1 MQNKTVIFKWIAVT
15 TVIFFFLILEIAAR
29 IFMPADSQKNQLI
42 DLSELSFFSKV
53 TIKGEPSIR
62 ITNKYGYADQ
72 QTTFKERKTPGTF
85 RIFCLGGSACA
96 GWPHTATERFSTYLD
111 TCLRKIY
118 AGKNIEI
125 INCGAHGFASYRV
138 REVFHQ
144 LIPYQPDAIIVW
156 SGNNEFLEDQ
166 RFKTSKIQTVVN
178 SLAQRLKIV
187 QWIKSALPG
196 TKLNGNEPEVAG
208 SFWKKVQ
215 QQSLELCSN
224 PDLFRKV
231 NQVYEQS
238 IEGITREAKEN
249 GIKVLLLTVPVN
261 LRDWQPNVSCNLLSG
276 NDSLQWSKTYNLG
289 CNYLENND
297 FKNAQHCFEKA
308 INKEPHHAMSY
319 FRLASCFEQMNDS
332 LLAFQNYTL
341 AKDLDYNPFRAISG
355 FNEIIRKIA
364 ADNPE
369 INLFDAESTFS
380 RYAKK
385 GIPGFD
391 LFLDYVHPT
400 KNGNLILAGELAE
413 YIRGNDL
420 FKMGKSATKIDVAT
434 LKTFFPEY
442 RDETD
447 LPLQLTRYSLCCLTH
462 QYKSAIQI
470 GTTILNSLPSGYQ
483 EDNNNKH
490 ELAKLKDG
498 IQCFSMLLNIE
509 KQRHKDAV
517 DLKEEKLALIARQNF
532 YKTYYPYGTY

>member
-15 TVIFFFLILEIAAR
+15 TVIFFFLMLEIAAR
-29 IFMPADSQKNQLI
+29 IFMPADSRKNQLI
-42 DLSELSFFSKV
+42 DLGELSFFSKV

-72 QTTFKERKTPGTF
+72 LTTFKERKTPGTF

-96 GWPHTATERFSTYLD
+96 GWPHPATERFSTYLD

-118 AGKNIEI
+118 AGENIEI

-144 LIPYQPDAIIVW
+144 LIPYQPDAIIIW

-166 RFKTSKIQTVVN
+166 RFKTSKIQIVVN
-178 SLAQRLKIV
+178 ALAQRLKIV
-187 QWIKSALPG
+187 QGIKSALPR

-238 IEGITREAKEN
+238 IEGITHEAIEN
-249 GIKVLLLTVPVN
+249 GIKVFLLTVPVN
-261 LRDWQPNVSCNLLSG
+261 LRNWQPNVSCNLLSG
-276 NDSLQWSKTYNLG
+276 NDSLRWAELYNSG
-289 CNYLENND
+289 CNKLGNND
-297 FKNAQHCFEKA
+297 FKNAQTDFEKA

-319 FRLASCFEQMNDS
+319 FKLAFCFEGMNDS
-332 LLAFQNYTL
+332 LAALRNYIL

-364 ADNPE
+364 VNNPGVT
-369 INLFDAESTFS
+369 LFDAEAIFS
-380 RYAKK
+380 RYAEK

-400 KNGNLILAGELAE
+400 KRGNLILASELAE

-420 FKMGKSATKIDVAT
+420 FKMGKSSTRIDVAM

-462 QYKSAIQI
+462 QYESAIQI
-470 GTTILNSLPSGYQ
+470 GNTILSSLPADYQ
-483 EDNNNKH
+483 DRNNKH
-490 ELAKLKDG
+490 ELARLKDG
-498 IQCFSMLLNIE
+498 IQCFPMLLNIE
-509 KQRHKDAV
+509 KQRHKGV
-517 DLKEEKLALIARQNF
+517 VNLNEEKLALVAMQNF

>member
-96 GWPHTATERFSTYLD
+96 GWPHPAAERFSTYLD

-166 RFKTSKIQTVVN
+166 RFKTSKIQIVVN
-178 SLAQRLKIV
+178 ALAQRLKIV
-187 QWIKSALPG
+187 QWIKSALPR

-238 IEGITREAKEN
+238 IEGITHEAIEN
-249 GIKVLLLTVPVN
+249 GIKVFLLTVPVN
-261 LRDWQPNVSCNLLSG
+261 LRNWQPNVSCNLLSG
-276 NDSLQWSKTYNLG
+276 NDSLRWAELYNSG
-289 CNYLENND
+289 CNKLGNND
-297 FKNAQHCFEKA
+297 FKNAQTDFEKA

-319 FRLASCFEQMNDS
+319 FKLASCFEGMNDS
-332 LLAFQNYTL
+332 LAALRNHIL

-364 ADNPE
+364 VNNPGVT
-369 INLFDAESTFS
+369 LFDAEAIFS

-400 KNGNLILAGELAE
+400 KRGNLILASELAE

-420 FKMGKSATKIDVAT
+420 LKMGKSSAKIDTAM

-462 QYKSAIQI
+462 QYESAIQI
-470 GTTILNSLPSGYQ
+470 GNTILSSLPADYPDG
-483 EDNNNKH
+483 NNKH
-490 ELAKLKDG
+490 ELARLKDG
-498 IQCFSMLLNIE
+498 IQCFPMLLNIE
-509 KQRHKDAV
+509 KQRHKGV
-517 DLKEEKLALIARQNF
+517 VNLNEEKLALVARQNF

>member
-1 MQNKTVIFKWIAVT
+1 MQNRTVVFKWIAIG
-15 TVIFFFLILEIAAR
+15 TVILFFLMLEIAAR
-29 IFMPADSQKNQLI
+29 IFMHVDQRESRSI
-42 DLSELSFFSKV
+42 DMGKLSFFSRITV
-53 TIKGEPSIR
+53 KGEPSVR

-72 QTTFKERKTPGTF
+72 LTTFKERKSPGTF

-96 GWPHTATERFSTYLD
+96 GWPHPAGERFSAYLD

-118 AGKNIEI
+118 TGTSIEM

-166 RFKTSKIQTVVN
+166 RFKTSKIQSVIHA
-178 SLAQRLKIV
+178 LAQRVKIV
-187 QWIKSALPG
+187 QLIKSALPN

-231 NQVYEQS
+231 NQGYEQS
-238 IEGITREAKEN
+238 IEGIIHEAKEN

-261 LRDWQPNVSCNLLSG
+261 LRDWQPNVSRNLLSG
-276 NDSLQWSKTYNLG
+276 NDSLLWSKMYNLG
-289 CNYLENND
+289 CNNLENND

-308 INKEPHHAMSY
+308 INREPHHAMSY
-319 FRLASCFEQMNDS
+319 FMLASCFEEMNDS
-332 LLAFQNYTL
+332 LLALRNYTL
-341 AKDLDYNPFRAISG
+341 AKDLDCNPFRAISG
-355 FNEIIRKIA
+355 FNEIIRETA
-364 ADNPE
+364 VNNPDV
-369 INLFDAESTFS
+369 NLFDAEATFR
-380 RYAKK
+380 RYARK

-400 KNGNLILAGELAE
+400 KKGNLILASELAE
-413 YIRGNDL
+413 YIRENDL
-420 FKMGKSATKIDVAT
+420 FKMGKSPTKIDVAM

-442 RDETD
+442 SDETD
-447 LPLQLTRYSLCCLTH
+447 VSLQLTRYSLCCLTH

-470 GTTILNSLPSGYQ
+470 GTTILNSLLYGHQ
-483 EDNNNKH
+483 ENNNNKH
-490 ELAKLKDG
+490 EFAKLKDG

-509 KQRHKDAV
+509 KHRHKGV
-517 DLKEEKLALIARQNF
+517 VNLNEEKLALVARQNF
-532 YKTYYPYGTY
+532 YKAYYPYGTY

>member
-1 MQNKTVIFKWIAVT
+1 MQNRTVIFKWIAVS
-15 TVIFFFLILEIAAR
+15 TVILFFLVLEITAR
-29 IFMPADSQKNQLI
+29 IFMPADTKNNQLI
-42 DLSELSFFSKV
+42 DIGQLSFFSKI
-53 TIKGEPSIR
+53 TIKGEPAIR

-72 QTTFKERKTPGTF
+72 LTTFKERKSPGTF

-96 GWPHTATERFSTYLD
+96 GWPHPATERFSTYLD

-118 AGKNIEI
+118 TGKNIEI

-166 RFKTSKIQTVVN
+166 RFKTSKIQSVVN
-178 SLAQRLKIV
+178 ALAQKIKIV
-187 QWIKSALPG
+187 QGIKSVLP
-196 TKLNGNEPEVAG
+196 TTRLNGNEPEVAG

-238 IEGITREAKEN
+238 IEGITHEAKAN
-249 GIKVLLLTVPVN
+249 GIKVILFTVPVN
-261 LRDWQPNVSCNLLSG
+261 LRDWQPNVSCNLLRG
-276 NDSLQWSKTYNLG
+276 NDSLQWAELYNMG
-289 CNYLENND
+289 CNNLENND
-297 FKNAQHCFEKA
+297 LKNAQKYFEKA
-308 INKEPHHAMSY
+308 IQKEPHHAMSY
-319 FRLASCFEQMNDS
+319 FKLASCFEGMNDS
-332 LLAFQNYTL
+332 LSALRNYIL

-364 ADNPE
+364 VNNPE
-369 INLFDAESTFS
+369 VNLFDAEATFN
-380 RYAKK
+380 RYAQK

-400 KNGNLILAGELAE
+400 KKGNLFLASELAE
-413 YIRGNDL
+413 NIQKNDL
-420 FKMGKSATKIDVAT
+420 FKLGKSENKIDGQT

-447 LPLQLTRYSLCCLTH
+447 FSLQLTRYSLCCLTH

-470 GTTILNSLPSGYQ
+470 GNAILTSLPSGYQ
-483 EDNNNKH
+483 DDSNNKH
-490 ELAKLKDG
+490 EIAKLKDG

-509 KQRHKDAV
+509 EQRHKGV
-517 DLKEEKLALIARQNF
+517 VNLNEEKLASTAKQNF